1 MKIKNKIWVSFFVVV
16 IFLILISV
24 ANFINY
30 NNFASSLNAKIPMS
44 NLTTLFIISVVPVL
58 LTGVLW
64 YNLGKYF
71 ASSIMELFN
80 ASEKIS
86 NGDFDVNINIK
97 STDELSLVGTN
108 ITNIAAIFDKITNE
122 INNLN
127 YKINEK
133 GIIKDFINEKNYN
146 GSYKKLVKSINT
158 LLDGCLSDMFEIS
171 DFMSQFALGN
181 FNSEPPMFKGEKY
194 IITKSLLDIK
204 SSIKS
209 INENLAISLD
219 KIKLGDLDTK
229 IDADKWQG
237 DWRNI
242 ANSINQ
248 ATEEIKKP
256 LSETII
262 AVKKLSVGD
271 LSASID
277 GDYKGDF
284 AVLKNA
290 INSTHKELG
299 RYMYEINYVLNE
311 LSKNNLDLDIKEDY
325 VGDFS
330 TLKQS
335 ILKTIDNLNKGIVK
349 ITASTIEVSKGSK
362 YIVDYNTALVAN
374 SDSTQNIMEQ
384 LSDSFSKIDNSIK
397 INTDVSVEISSLS
410 TNMQKLALDGLTNMN
425 DMLVSMDEIS
435 KSSND
440 IKTIINVIDD
450 IAFQTNLLALN
461 ASVEAARAGVHG
473 KGFAIVAEEV
483 GNLAKRSLKAA
494 QDTTD
499 LITESISKVTTG
511 TTAANKTSKTLKEI
525 TQQIN
530 DVNLHVDK
538 VNMAN
543 TEQLGYVNN
552 VRNFMAAIGDLTDQ
566 NTVINQKELALS
578 TQLEEQAATTAAI
591 VGLFKLRPADKA
603 RIKQV
608 SEQVSEQPKKT
619 ARQVVEKRR
628 TPIKTP
634 VINTTSPTV
643 LSEHNFESSE
653 YGKY

>member
-1 MKIKNKIWVSFFVVV
+1 MKIKNKIWISFFVIVL
-16 IFLILISV
+16 FLILISV

-30 NNFASSLNAKIPMS
+30 NNFATNLNVKIPS
-44 NLTTLFIISVVPVL
+44 NNLTTLFILSTLPIL
-58 LTGVLW
+58 FIGVLW
-64 YNLGKYF
+64 CIMGRYF

-86 NGDFDVNINIK
+86 NGDFDINIDIK
-97 STDELSLVGTN
+97 STDELYLVGTN
-108 ITNIAAIFDKITNE
+108 ITNIAAIFDKVTNE

-158 LLDGCLSDMFEIS
+158 LLDSCLSDMFEIS
-171 DFMSQFALGN
+171 DFMNQFALGN
-181 FNSEPPMFKGEKY
+181 FNADPPMFKGEKY

-204 SSIKS
+204 NSIKTL
-209 INENLAISLD
+209 NDNLVISLD
-219 KIKLGDLDTK
+219 NIKLGDLDTK
-229 IDADKWQG
+229 IDTDNWKGNWK
-237 DWRNI
+237 DI

-262 AVKKLSVGD
+262 AVKKLSIGD

-299 RYMYEINYVLNE
+299 RYMYEINYVLTE
-311 LSKNNLDLDIKEDY
+311 LSNNNLDLDIKEHY

-362 YIVDYNTALVAN
+362 YIVDYNTTLVAN
-374 SDSTQNIMEQ
+374 SDSTRNIMTK
-384 LSDSFSKIDNSIK
+384 LSDSFAQIDNSIK
-397 INTDVSVEISSLS
+397 VNTDVSVEISNLS

-499 LITESISKVTTG
+499 LITESISKVTIG

-525 TQQIN
+525 TQKID

-538 VNMAN
+538 VNKAN
-543 TEQLGYVNN
+543 TEQSSYVNN
-552 VRNFMAAIGDLTDQ
+552 VRNFMATMTDLSNQ
-566 NTVINQKELALS
+566 NTSINQKELVLS
-578 TQLEEQAATTAAI
+578 TQLEEQAAKTAAI
-591 VGLFKLRPADKA
+591 VGLFKLRPLENAK
-603 RIKQV
+603 I
-608 SEQVSEQPKKT
+608 EQAPEQPKKIN
-619 ARQVVEKRR
+619 RLVIEKMR
-628 TPIKTP
+628 TKTP
-634 VINTTSPTV
+634 VVNTTSV
-643 LSEHNFESSE
+643 LSEHNFESNE